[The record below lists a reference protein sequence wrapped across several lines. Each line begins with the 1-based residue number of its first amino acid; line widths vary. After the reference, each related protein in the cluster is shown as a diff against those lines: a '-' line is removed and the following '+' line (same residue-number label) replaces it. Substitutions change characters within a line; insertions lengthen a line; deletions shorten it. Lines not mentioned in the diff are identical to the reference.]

1 MYICV
6 FVYLL
11 ICVFVR
17 LHTCVFVFLC
27 LFVSYIQK
35 AGILGIL
42 PIILTNIRNL
52 ANRKTTLLWDN
63 LVWYLIVILAK
74 HPTPFPG
81 MFSSWYI
88 IIPQLCFHKF
98 FAFEN
103 DLRITLEHKF
113 HSCNSSFGFGSWSK
127 RSFVI
132 WFGHGQF
139 VLWIVSSCFISSF
152 SIWNKDIS
160 DYFAV
165 HVVGQNI
172 CFGNCTPCANLG
184 LLFVTLIQARH
195 DRQMSCAFETQW
207 LQITQL
213 LVYFLV
219 CIDLKRVV

>member
-113 HSCNSSFGFGSWSK
+113 HSCNSSFGFGSRPK
-127 RSFVI
+127 RSFVN
-132 WFGHGQF
+132 GLDMDSLSYGLCP
-139 VLWIVSSCFISSF
+139 VVSSLHSLSETRTYLTILQFMWWAKIFVSG
-152 SIWNKDIS
+152 IVPLAPTL
-160 DYFAV
+160 DYF
-165 HVVGQNI
+165 
-172 CFGNCTPCANLG
+172 
-184 LLFVTLIQARH
+184 LLH
-195 DRQMSCAFETQW
+195 
-207 LQITQL
+207 
-213 LVYFLV
+213 
-219 CIDLKRVV
+219 